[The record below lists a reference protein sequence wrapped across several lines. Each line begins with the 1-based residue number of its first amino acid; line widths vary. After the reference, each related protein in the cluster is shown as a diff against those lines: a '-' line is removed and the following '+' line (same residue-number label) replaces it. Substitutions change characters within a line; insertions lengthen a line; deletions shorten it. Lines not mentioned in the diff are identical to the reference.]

1 MSDRLILTT
10 KDLCILETI
19 LDRVASPPARTPFAA
34 MLRDKLSRAAIVLR
48 DDVPPDVATMNS
60 RVTYRLRDEQPRSVL
75 LVQGE
80 GRDLPSFALSIH
92 SAPGLALL
100 GLREGGSTALPDGS
114 RMKLLTVS
122 YQPERT
128 AKSRA
133 PSMQDGVLPFRSHA
147 AARQRAAVGDR
158 WQTEDDPGPDAA

>member
-19 LDRVASPPARTPFAA
+19 LDRAASTPARAPFAA
-34 MLRDKLSRAAIVLR
+34 MLRDKLRRATVVLR

-60 RVTYRLRDEQPRSVL
+60 RVTYRLRDEEPRSVL

-80 GRDLPSFALSIH
+80 ARDLPSFVLSVH

-100 GLREGGSTALPDGS
+100 GLGEGGGTTLPDGS
-114 RMKLLTVS
+114 RIHLLAVS

-128 AKSRA
+128 AKNRM
-133 PSMQDGVLPFRSHA
+133 PSMQEGVLPFRSRA
-147 AARQRAAVGDR
+147 TFRQRAGLGDLGLPD
-158 WQTEDDPGPDAA
+158 EDPGPGAA